1 MEDTKSVA
9 FSATLHQIKTEPSG
23 GWRITLDV
31 PESDSDKMLTLSM
44 MRDRMLQVGVVNPE
58 DY

>member
-1 MEDTKSVA
+1 MEELNSVA

-23 GWRITLDV
+23 GWRITLDI
-31 PESDSDKMLTLSM
+31 PETDSDKMLKLST
-44 MRDRMLQVGVVNPE
+44 MRDRMLQIGVVESE